1 MNTLYN
7 KFLEN
12 RGLTKEYLEQIN
24 DSHHKDLKDIDKMA
38 EMLQDIYLSSEKIVV
53 LPDFDMDGI
62 ASSVVGFS
70 GLAELG
76 FNVSLYKRDPKLG
89 YEFSEKDIDII
100 LDTYPDVKTIITC
113 DVGISC
119 YDAISYAKKLGLR
132 VLVTDHH
139 NENPK
144 TKDKMLADI
153 VINPNKVGDD
163 YDNKSI
169 CGAYVLWQVLYYYS
183 VKYRDSFLQDQI
195 YRLRVF
201 AGIGTISDGMN
212 VLYENR
218 KLIKDSISILNMLI
232 KDENE
237 GDFEFLHS
245 FDEEDLAEDVDF
257 KDSLLYDDLH
267 STLLS
272 EIKSNSVSDIYK
284 MSFDGLSSLLTVL
297 KDNGKIQNEVDEMTV
312 GFYIAP
318 MFNSIRRLDFNMS
331 IAINAFY
338 GSSKNIRVLACN
350 KLFDANETRKD
361 MVKEAMEELLN
372 REQKYAPYIYFSNAS
387 SGVLGLLATKLL
399 NLTGLPNLVITK
411 KRDKGYG
418 YKGSGRSDSW
428 YDFLTELRGMNYF
441 AQGHENAFGVGFTD
455 EKEIKSCYT
464 FLKNDVEGK
473 LSKMDSEELESYYD
487 VFISDHDK
495 DALGIDLDEIRGFKN
510 LYEKLR
516 PFGPG
521 FVEPVIKLTAKR
533 DSFKVF
539 TMGSDHQ
546 HLKVVL
552 DNGLGVLKWND
563 SDLFDDINNSSEI
576 EVLGKIDISE
586 YMGNIS
592 VNIIGDSIRCVD

>member
-1 MNTLYN
+1 MNILYDN
-7 KFLEN
+7 FLEK
-12 RGLTKEYLEQIN
+12 RGLTKEFLEKIN
-24 DSHHKDLKDIDKMA
+24 DNSHKDLKDIDKVA
-38 EMLQDIYLSSEKIVV
+38 EILHDIYLSGEKIVV

-76 FNVSLYKRDPKLG
+76 FNVSLYKRDPNLG
-89 YEFSEKDIDII
+89 YEFGKKDIDII
-100 LDTYPDVKTIITC
+100 MDLYPDVKTIITC

-119 YDAISYAKKLGLR
+119 YDAISYAKDLGLT

-139 NENPK
+139 KENPK
-144 TKDKMLADI
+144 TKDKMAADV
-153 VINPNKVGDD
+153 VINPNKIGDD

-183 VKYRDSFLQDQI
+183 VKYRDKFLQDQI

-218 KLIKDSISILNMLI
+218 KLIKDSISILNMLV
-232 KDENE
+232 KDEEENN
-237 GDFEFLHS
+237 FEFLHT
-245 FDEEDLAEDVDF
+245 FDEEDLEEDIDF
-257 KDSLLYDDLH
+257 KESLLYDDLH

-272 EIKSNSVSDIYK
+272 EIKAKSVSNIYK

-297 KDNGKIQNEVDEMTV
+297 KENGKLQNEVDEMTV

-318 MFNSIRRLDFNMS
+318 MFNSIRRLDLNMS

-338 GSSKNIRVLACN
+338 GKSKNVRVLACN
-350 KLFDANETRKD
+350 KLFEANEARKD
-361 MVKEAMEELLN
+361 MVRDAMEDLLN

-411 KRDKGYG
+411 KRDGKYG
-418 YKGSGRSDSW
+418 YKGSGRSGSW
-428 YDFLTELRGMNYF
+428 YNFLTNLRGMNYF

-464 FLKNDVEGK
+464 FLKNDVEK
-473 LSKMDSEELESYYD
+473 TLSKMSLEELSDYYD
-487 VFISDHDK
+487 VFISDCDK
-495 DALGIDLDEIRGFKN
+495 DALQIDLDEIRGFKN

-521 FVEPVIKLTAKR
+521 FIEPVIRLTATR
-533 DSFKVF
+533 DSFSLFKI
-539 TMGSDHQ
+539 GSEKQ
-546 HLKVVL
+546 HLKIIL

-563 SDLFDDINNSSEI
+563 ADLFDEINSSNKI
-576 EVLGKIDISE
+576 EVLGKVDVSE
-586 YMGNIS
+586 FMGNIS
-592 VNIIGDSIRCVD
+592 VNIIGDSIRCVE